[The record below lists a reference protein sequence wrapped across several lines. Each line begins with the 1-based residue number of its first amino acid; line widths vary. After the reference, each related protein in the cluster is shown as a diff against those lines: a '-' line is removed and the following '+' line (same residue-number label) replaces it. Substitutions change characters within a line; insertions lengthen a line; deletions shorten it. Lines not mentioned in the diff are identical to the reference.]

1 MISIKIYYLGLLTL
15 ASCIRTSTIQTKDP
29 VNSSDH
35 KIVQYVNS
43 IDYDDVQSLHGA
55 GAMTERMV
63 ELVKLMQVSDSASV
77 RDGLDIFL
85 NGMKRDARA
94 LSMVDSLANLY
105 LNNPASPVRDE
116 NGYIAYLESLLS
128 LDSIP
133 ENIREI
139 GEESL
144 RIAMLNRPGT
154 LATDFRYLDR
164 NGTKHSL
171 HETIAEELLL
181 VFYDPECT
189 HCSEILESIAQDSN
203 ISESIAT
210 GKMKVLAI
218 YAEGKRDVWEK
229 TKMEMPLQWI
239 VGYDLSDI
247 LDNDLYDLPAM
258 PTIYLLDKN
267 KKVKIKD
274 AMITL

>member
-1 MISIKIYYLGLLTL
+1 MKSLKIYYFGLLTL
-15 ASCIRTSTIQTKDP
+15 ASCMRTSNAQNQDAF
-29 VNSSDH
+29 NGRDSEM
-35 KIVQYVNS
+35 VQYIKS
-43 IDYDDVQSLHGA
+43 IDYADVESLRSDKV
-55 GAMTERMV
+55 MTEWMV
-63 ELVKLMQVSDSASV
+63 EFVKLMQVSDSASV
-77 RDGLDIFL
+77 RNGLDIFL

-116 NGYIAYLESLLS
+116 NAYIAYLESLLA
-128 LDSIP
+128 LDSLP

-229 TKMEMPLQWI
+229 T
-239 VGYDLSDI
+239 
-247 LDNDLYDLPAM
+247 
-258 PTIYLLDKN
+258 
-267 KKVKIKD
+267 
-274 AMITL
+274 

>member
-1 MISIKIYYLGLLTL
+1 MKLFAIASALLVVVC
-15 ASCIRTSTIQTKDP
+15 SCKQSSTNEINRNIQNP
-29 VNSSDH
+29 E
-35 KIVQYVNS
+35 IVQYVKS
-43 IDYDDVQSLHGA
+43 IDYDDMKRLRNDKV
-55 GAMTERMV
+55 MTERMV

-85 NGMKRDARA
+85 NGVKRDARA
-94 LSMVDSLANLY
+94 LSMADSLANLY

-116 NGYIAYLESLLS
+116 NAYIAYLESLLS

-144 RIAMLNRPGT
+144 RIAKLNRPGS
-154 LATDFRYLDR
+154 LANDFRYLDR
-164 NGTKHSL
+164 NGTKYSL

-189 HCSEILESIAQDSN
+189 HCSEILETLAQDSN
-203 ISESIAT
+203 INESIAN
-210 GKMKVLAI
+210 GSIKVLAI

-229 TKMEMPLQWI
+229 TKMKMPQQWM

-247 LDNDLYDLPAM
+247 LDNDPYDLPAM

-267 KKVKIKD
+267 KKVKVKD
-274 AMITL
+274 AMIIP